1 MNRCLLLVAA
11 AVVAAGCLPRPATT
25 EARSIA
31 DLYWIFMA
39 AAAVVAGV
47 VYVLATW
54 AVLRYRRRGDR
65 LPKQVFGNAGLELAW
80 TAVPAL
86 TVLVLFILTL
96 GALGRVERS
105 SDPAGG
111 STASAGAGDAATGA
125 EAGGAVRLEVT
136 AFRWGW
142 RFTYPDEGITVSG
155 LVDQPAEAVLPVGRP
170 IHLELSA
177 TDVAH
182 AFYVP
187 QFLFKRDAIP
197 GHQTSFSITIEEPGT
212 YAGQCAEF
220 CGIYHARMPFTIRA
234 VPELDYEAWLEQAAL
249 LEAEP

>member
-1 MNRCLLLVAA
+1 MNRWPLLLAVAL
-11 AVVAAGCLPRPATT
+11 VTAGCLPRPATT

-31 DLYWIFMA
+31 DLYWVFMA
-39 AAAVVAGV
+39 AAAVVAGL
-47 VYVLATW
+47 VYILATW
-54 AVLRYRRRGDR
+54 AVVRYRRRGDR
-65 LPKQVFGNAGLELAW
+65 LPEQVFGNAVLELTW
-80 TAVPAL
+80 TAIPAL
-86 TVLVLFILTL
+86 TVLVLFILTV

-111 STASAGAGDAATGA
+111 STGSPGAA
-125 EAGGAVRLEVT
+125 EAGTAVEGAVRLEVT

-142 RFTYPDEGITVSG
+142 RFDYPDEGITVSG

-177 TDVAH
+177 IDVAH

-197 GHQTSFSITIEEPGT
+197 GHQTSFDITIEEPGT

-220 CGIYHARMPFTIRA
+220 CGLYHARMPFTIRA
-234 VPELDYEAWLEQAAL
+234 VPEPEYEAWLEQAAL
-249 LEAEP
+249 LEAVP

>member
-1 MNRCLLLVAA
+1 MNRWPLLLVAL
-11 AVVAAGCLPRPATT
+11 VAAGCLPRPATT

-39 AAAVVAGV
+39 VAAVVAGV

-65 LPKQVFGNAGLELAW
+65 PPEQVFGNAGLELAW
-80 TAVPAL
+80 TAIPAL
-86 TVLVLFILTL
+86 TVLVLFVLTV

-111 STASAGAGDAATGA
+111 SMPSP
-125 EAGGAVRLEVT
+125 VRLEVT

-170 IHLELSA
+170 IHLELGA

-197 GHQTSFSITIEEPGT
+197 GHQTSFDITIEEAGT

-220 CGIYHARMPFTIRA
+220 CGLYHARMPFTIRA
-234 VPELDYEAWLEQAAL
+234 VPEPDYEAWLEQAAL